1 MYACFA
7 GCKPRW
13 FECQHAFVMH
23 GSLSRTLN
31 QPTSQP
37 LLTSCPAAAEQSA
50 ASSLSTS
57 PTRQQLSSGVHFDL
71 SAAPSGAL
79 SAEGSQGSRP
89 MFKRSLSM
97 AELAAAELVRQ
108 EERVLPSQDSGD
120 ARMMQQLSALAVGG
134 GQQQQ
139 QQDAAAGLQPH
150 SL

>member
-1 MYACFA
+1 MSCGAQCSSV
-7 GCKPRW
+7 
-13 FECQHAFVMH
+13 H
-23 GSLSRTLN
+23 SLSSLPPHTLAS
-31 QPTSQP
+31 PCST
-37 LLTSCPAAAEQSA
+37 AAEHSA

-57 PTRQQLSSGVHFDL
+57 PTRQQLAAGVHFDL

-108 EERVLPSQDSGD
+108 EERGLPSQDSGD
-120 ARMMQQLSALAVGG
+120 ARMMQQLAALAVGG
-134 GQQQQ
+134 GRQQQQ
-139 QQDAAAGLQPH
+139 AEAADLHPH